1 MPPNGTRVTITDV
14 YNILGEYRQEVNAC
28 LTELRAQ
35 NGQQGERIATVEQCT
50 KDHAGRLEDTEAGV
64 EMLKVADRRWGA
76 LGAIVGPVLGAV
88 AGFFAGRQ

>member
-1 MPPNGTRVTITDV
+1 MPVNGTRVTITDV

-50 KDHAGRLEDTEAGV
+50 KDHGERLN
-64 EMLKVADRRWGA
+64 KVDARDKWGSVISGIGIA
-76 LGAIVGPVLGAV
+76 LGTFLGIVV
-88 AGFFAGRQ
+88 APKQ